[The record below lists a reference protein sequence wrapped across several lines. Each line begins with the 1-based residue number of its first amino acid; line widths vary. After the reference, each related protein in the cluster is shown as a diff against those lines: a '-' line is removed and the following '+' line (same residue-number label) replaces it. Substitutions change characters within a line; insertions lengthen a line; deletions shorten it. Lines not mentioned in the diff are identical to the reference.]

1 MLPPAP
7 GKVLPPMKPE
17 LKKLARN
24 FLLLDAA
31 LLLGAVVLSLFGTQL
46 AALFSRWNVCVL
58 HDVFRLYCPGC
69 GGTRALFALF
79 NGHPLRSFLYN
90 PAILLGLC
98 LLLYYHLRAAMAL
111 IKKDYTLYARSSKKP
126 AAAFPFVLLGFA
138 VVRNVLLCFFGV
150 DFLGEL
156 LVFWR

>member
-1 MLPPAP
+1 MA
-7 GKVLPPMKPE
+7 PE
-17 LKKLARN
+17 LKKLLRN
-24 FLLLDAA
+24 YLILDAA
-31 LLLGAVVLSLFGTQL
+31 LLLGAVVFYAFGLQL

-58 HDVFRLYCPGC
+58 HDVFHLYCPGC
-69 GGTRALFALF
+69 GGTRSLFALF
-79 NGHPLRSFLYN
+79 SGHPLRSFLFN

-111 IKKDYTLYARSSKKP
+111 IKKDYGVYLRTSKKP
-126 AAAFPFVLLGFA
+126 AASFPFILLGFA
-138 VVRNVLLCFFGV
+138 VMRNILLCFFGV